1 MAHNKTED
9 DLFRIKHV
17 YIFIQKEFNVII
29 VHRTWLSGEK
39 GKGKERN
46 RVNFLKKHL
55 SDFILSTLLS
65 CKVSQESLT

>member
-29 VHRTWLSGEK
+29 VHRTW
-39 GKGKERN
+39 
-46 RVNFLKKHL
+46 
-55 SDFILSTLLS
+55 
-65 CKVSQESLT
+65 